1 MTSEDRQVDV
11 RLIKA
16 QDMPQILPLI
26 QQLNPTIPFQMLKE
40 RLVHMVTRG
49 YQSVGAYQGAK
60 LVGVAGMWFGTR
72 FYCGNYIDVDNV
84 VVEESGRSRG
94 VGQLLMNWIEAYA
107 KERGCQVSVL
117 DAYTTNTLAHRFYL
131 RDGYRIIGFHFLKN
145 LTDV

>member
-1 MTSEDRQVDV
+1 MASEDRQVDV
-11 RLIKA
+11 RLMQA

-26 QQLNPTIPFQMLKE
+26 QQLNPTIPFKMLKE
-40 RLVHMVTRG
+40 RLVHMVKRG

-84 VVEESGRSRG
+84 VVDESGRSRG

-107 KERGCQVSVL
+107 KEQGCRVSVL
-117 DAYTTNTLAHRFYL
+117 DAYTTNTSAHRFCL
-131 RDGYRIIGFHFLKN
+131 RDGYRIIGFHFLKE
-145 LTDV
+145 LI